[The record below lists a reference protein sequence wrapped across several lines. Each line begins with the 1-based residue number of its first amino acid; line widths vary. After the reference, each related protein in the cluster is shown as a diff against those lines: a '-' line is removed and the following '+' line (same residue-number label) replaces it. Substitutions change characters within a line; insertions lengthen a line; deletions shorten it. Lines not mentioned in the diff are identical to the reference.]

1 MVEKIKATKDKVLDF
16 MEREIGKYNGDR
28 MDVKEAGDLADI
40 IKDLAEAEKSCW
52 EAEYYRSVSEAMG
65 SSSGSSGYTQPTGDR
80 MGYGDMGG
88 GARRGYSGGM
98 GHTDPL
104 SSIREMMS
112 SLSPEMRKQLRN
124 ELM

>member
-16 MEREIGKYNGDR
+16 MDREIGKYNGDR
-28 MDVKEAGDLADI
+28 MDVKEIGDLADI

-65 SSSGSSGYTQPTGDR
+65 GSSGSSGYMQPTGDR
-80 MGYGDMGG
+80 MGYDGG

-124 ELM
+124 DLL

>member
-52 EAEYYRSVSEAMG
+52 EAEYYRSVTEAMG
-65 SSSGSSGYTQPTGDR
+65 SSGSSGYTQPMDDR
-80 MGYGDMGG
+80 MTYG
-88 GARRGYSGGM
+88 RRGYSGGM
-98 GHTDPL
+98 GHMDPL

-112 SLSPEMRKQLRN
+112 SLSPEMRSQLRN
-124 ELM
+124 EFK

>member
-16 MEREIGKYNGDR
+16 MDREIGKYNGDR
-28 MDVKEAGDLADI
+28 MDVKEIGDLADI
-40 IKDLAEAEKSCW
+40 IKDLAKAEESCW
-52 EAEYYRSVSEAMG
+52 EAEYYRSVSEAMNG
-65 SSSGSSGYTQPTGDR
+65 SSGSSGYMQPMGDR
-80 MGYGDMGG
+80 TGYDGG

-124 ELM
+124 DLM